1 METMNIFTLTQN
13 NFINADEKDLL
24 STTSLAI
31 GCFDALHLGHFELIK
46 RLDENGA
53 LLVVHKSSLSQITPP
68 FLKEKVASRKIFFV
82 MLDEIRELDAYTFAN
97 NLRHS
102 FVRLKYFVAGYDFRF
117 GNSRQ
122 AHANELQNYSGIPCV
137 VVDEFKLDGL
147 SIHSSGIKNYLR
159 NGDLTTAIRLLG
171 RPYEIQGKQIKGQG
185 LGSKFFVPTINIDY
199 KDYFLPK
206 EGVYFAKVF
215 LDEKE
220 FFAAVFIGKRSTDD
234 KIAVEIHILNSFYDF
249 NFHQVTI
256 RFLEFFRENKR
267 FNDFNELKIQI
278 DDDIKKLKLKVINE
292 R

>member
-1 METMNIFTLTQN
+1 MNIFTLLEN
-13 NFINADEKDLL
+13 NFVKASEDELK
-24 STTSLAI
+24 SVTSIAI
-31 GCFDALHLGHFELIK
+31 GCFDALHLGHFKLIE
-46 RLDENGA
+46 RLDEHGA
-53 LLVVHKSSLSQITPP
+53 LLVVHKSNLSQITPP

-82 MLDEIRELDAYTFAN
+82 MLDEIKELDAYTFAN

-102 FVRLKYFVAGYDFRF
+102 FIRLKYFVAGYDFRF

-137 VVDEFKLDGL
+137 VVDEFRLDGL

-159 NGDLTTAIRLLG
+159 NGDLDTAIKLLG

-199 KDYFLPK
+199 QDYFLPK

-220 FFAAVFIGKRSTDD
+220 FFAAVFIGKRSTDE
-234 KIAVEIHILNSFYDF
+234 KTAVEIHVLNSFYEF
-249 NFHQVTI
+249 KFQQVTI

-267 FNDFNELKIQI
+267 FSNFAELKAQI
-278 DDDIKKLKLKVINE
+278 DLDIKTLKE
-292 R
+292 RL

>member
-1 METMNIFTLTQN
+1 MNIFTLLEN
-13 NFINADEKDLL
+13 NFVKASEDELK
-24 STTSLAI
+24 SVTSIAI
-31 GCFDALHLGHFELIK
+31 GCFDALHLGHFKLIE

-53 LLVVHKSSLSQITPP
+53 LLVVHKSNLSQITPP

-82 MLDEIRELDAYTFAN
+82 MLDEIKELDAYTFAN

-102 FVRLKYFVAGYDFRF
+102 FIRLKYFVAGYDFRF

-137 VVDEFKLDGL
+137 VVDEFRLDGL

-159 NGDLTTAIRLLG
+159 NGDLETAIKLLG

-199 KDYFLPK
+199 QDYFLPK

-220 FFAAVFIGKRSTDD
+220 FFAAVFIGKRSTDE
-234 KIAVEIHILNSFYDF
+234 KTAVEIHVLNSFYEF
-249 NFHQVTI
+249 KFQQVTI

-267 FNDFNELKIQI
+267 FSNFAELKAQI
-278 DDDIKKLKLKVINE
+278 DLDIKTLKE
-292 R
+292 RL